1 MNTIVIMA
9 DSWRFDYLGC
19 YGNEWIQTPNI
30 DKLAED
36 GVLFENAYAEG
47 CPTIP
52 TRRALFTGRY
62 TLPYSG
68 WRKLTSRDTTLTDLM
83 WTNRIQTAMVTDC
96 PMMHMPGYGYARGF
110 NYVDF
115 IRGHQWDSYYQPL
128 PYDFDMD
135 RFHRPVFQEAANG
148 QKAEIMPSLLAQKEL
163 EDYLPLRQTWKT
175 DEDQM
180 AAMTVKAGIEYLDKV
195 DKGAPFFLWLDSFDP
210 HEPWDPPSIY
220 DPDLKCPYDPDY
232 SGIELINPVATTVKG
247 YVNEEEARHIR
258 MLYAEKITMV
268 DKWLGKF
275 IDRLKELDL
284 YDNSLIIFLS
294 DHGEPFGDGEHGH
307 GIIRKC
313 RPWPYEELSHIPL
326 IIKHP
331 DGMKGRI
338 SSFVETVD
346 VAATIM
352 DFVNERT
359 ASVNNVIAQ
368 LNPNPDFMPMQGK
381 SLLPLMRGEVDSI
394 RDFIITGYFNFSWS
408 IVSKDWSFIH
418 WLDSKE
424 EADQMKMGATVGLSN
439 MEEDEEIWTCAPGT
453 AAETPHK
460 DELYDRNADPFQ
472 LDNLIDTKTKEAD
485 EMLRTL
491 MDYMAGL
498 RADGWG

>member
-19 YGNEWIQTPNI
+19 YGNDWIQTPNI
-30 DKLAED
+30 DKFAKD
-36 GVLFENAYAEG
+36 SMLFENAYAEG

-68 WRKLTSRDTTLTDLM
+68 WRKLTPQDTTLTDLM
-83 WTNRIQTAMVTDC
+83 WTNRIQTSLVTDC

-115 IRGHQWDSYYQPL
+115 IRGHQWDSFYQPL
-128 PYDFDMD
+128 PHDLDMD
-135 RFHRPVFQEAANG
+135 RFHRPVMQRGADG
-148 QKAEIMPSLLAQKEL
+148 QMAEIGPSFLAHQEL
-163 EDYLPLRQTWKT
+163 VDYLPLRQSWKS

-180 AAMTVKAGIEYLDKV
+180 VAMTVKAGIDYLDKV
-195 DKGAPFFLWLDSFDP
+195 DKSAPFFLWLDSFDP
-210 HEPWDPPSIY
+210 HEPWDPPSIW

-232 SGIELINPVATTVKG
+232 SGIELINPVATTTEG

-275 IDRLKELDL
+275 IDRLKEMDL
-284 YDNSLIIFLS
+284 YDNSMIVFLS
-294 DHGEPFGDGEHGH
+294 DHGEPLGDNEHGH

-331 DGMKGRI
+331 EGMKGRI

-352 DFVNERT
+352 DFVNENT
-359 ASVNNVIAQ
+359 AAVNNIVSI
-368 LNPNPDFMPMQGK
+368 LNPNPDQLPMQGK
-381 SLLPLMRGEVDSI
+381 SLLPLMRGKVDSL

-408 IVSKDWSFIH
+408 MVSEDWSYIH

-424 EADQMKMGATVGLSN
+424 NSDVRKIGATVGLAS

-453 AAETPHK
+453 VPETPYK
-460 DELYDRNADPFQ
+460 NELYDRRNDPFQ
-472 LDNLIDTKTKEAD
+472 LNNLIDSKPGTAD
-485 EMLRTL
+485 EMLNVL
-491 MDYMAGL
+491 MDYMLGL
-498 RADGWG
+498 RVEG

>member
-9 DSWRFDYLGC
+9 DSWRYDYLGC
-19 YGNEWIQTPNI
+19 YGNDWIQTPNI

-36 GVLFENAYAEG
+36 GMLFENAYAEG

-52 TRRALFTGRY
+52 TRRALLTGRY

-68 WRKLTSRDTTLTDLM
+68 WRKLTPQDMTLTDLM

-115 IRGHQWDSYYQPL
+115 IRGHQWDSYYQPI
-128 PYDFDMD
+128 PHNIDMD
-135 RFHRPVFQEAANG
+135 RFHRPVH
-148 QKAEIMPSLLAQKEL
+148 QKNADGLLAEIGPSILAEKEL
-163 EDYLPLRQTWKT
+163 IDYLPLRQSWKS
-175 DEDQM
+175 DADQM
-180 AAMTVKAGIEYLDKV
+180 VAMTVKAGIEYLDKV
-195 DKGAPFFLWLDSFDP
+195 DKNVPFFLWLDSFDP
-210 HEPWDPPSIY
+210 HEPWDPPSIW

-232 SGIELINPVATTVKG
+232 SGIELINPVATTTAG

-275 IDRLKELDL
+275 IDRLKEMDL

-294 DHGEPFGDGEHGH
+294 DHGEPLGDGEHGH

-331 DGMKGRI
+331 DGMKGRTAA
-338 SSFVETVD
+338 FVETID

-352 DFVNERT
+352 DFVNEQT
-359 ASVNNVIAQ
+359 VSLDNIVTL
-368 LNPNPDFMPMQGK
+368 LNPNQDQMPMQGK

-408 IVSKDWSFIH
+408 IVAKDWSYIH

-424 EADQMKMGATVGLSN
+424 NSDQGKMSATVGLSS

-453 AAETPHK
+453 VAETPHK
-460 DELYDRNADPFQ
+460 DELYDRHADPLQ
-472 LDNLIDTKTKEAD
+472 LNNLIDCKAENAN
-485 EMLRTL
+485 EMLQTL
-491 MDYMAGL
+491 MEYMINL
-498 RADGWG
+498 RTEG

>member
-1 MNTIVIMA
+1 MNIIVMMA

-19 YGNEWIQTPNI
+19 YGNDWIKTPNI
-30 DKLAED
+30 DRLAED

-68 WRKLTSRDTTLTDLM
+68 WRKLTPEDVTLTDLM
-83 WTNRIQTAMVTDC
+83 WTHRIQTAMVTDC

-128 PYDFDMD
+128 SHDLDID
-135 RFHRPVFQEAANG
+135 RFHRAVTEKNAEGQMVEIGPSMLSRQEL
-148 QKAEIMPSLLAQKEL
+148 I
-163 EDYLPLRQTWKT
+163 DYLPLRATWES

-180 AAMTVKAGIEYLDKV
+180 VAMTVKAGIKYLDEV
-195 DKGAPFFLWLDSFDP
+195 DKNAPFFLWLDSFDP
-210 HEPWDPPSIY
+210 HEPWDPPSIW

-232 SGIELINPVATTVKG
+232 SGMELINPVPTRTVG
-247 YVNEEEARHIR
+247 YVNEAEAHHIR
-258 MLYAEKITMV
+258 MLYAEKVTMV

-275 IDRLKELDL
+275 IDRLKKLDL
-284 YDNSLIIFLS
+284 YDNSMIVFLS
-294 DHGEPFGDGEHGH
+294 DHGEPLGDGEHGH
-307 GIIRKC
+307 GIVRKC

-331 DGMKGRI
+331 EGMKGRI

-352 DFVNERT
+352 DHVREATPPVANLVSW
-359 ASVNNVIAQ
+359 A
-368 LNPNPDFMPMQGK
+368 NPHGDGVGMQGK
-381 SLLPLMRGEVDSI
+381 SLLPLMRGQVDKVKE
-394 RDFIITGYFNFSWS
+394 FAITGYFNMSWS
-408 IVSKDWSFIH
+408 IVSDDWTYVH

-424 EADQMKMGATVGLSN
+424 DADDSKKAATVGLAN
-439 MEEDEEIWTCAPGT
+439 MVEDQEIWTCAPGS
-453 AAETPHK
+453 APETPFK
-460 DELYDRNADPFQ
+460 DELYDRRADPYQ
-472 LDNLIDTKTKEAD
+472 LNNLIDSKPDVAD
-485 EMLRTL
+485 EMLKRLMEYMLELRT
-491 MDYMAGL
+491 AG
-498 RADGWG
+498 

>member
-19 YGNEWIQTPNI
+19 YGNDWIKTPNI
-30 DKLAED
+30 DKLAEE
-36 GVLFENAYAEG
+36 GMLFENAYAEG

-68 WRKLTSRDTTLTDLM
+68 WRKLSTDDVTLTDLM
-83 WTNRIQTAMVTDC
+83 WGNRIQTAMVTDC

-128 PYDFDMD
+128 PHDLDID
-135 RFHRPVFQEAANG
+135 RFHRAMMEKNAEG
-148 QKAEIMPSLLAQKEL
+148 QLMETGTSQVARMEL
-163 EDYLPLRQTWKT
+163 NDYLPFRATWKT

-180 AAMTVKAGIEYLDKV
+180 AALTMKAGMKYIEEV
-195 DKGAPFFLWLDSFDP
+195 DKSAPFFLWLDSFDP
-210 HEPWDPPSIY
+210 HEPWDPPSIW

-232 SGIELINPVATTVKG
+232 SGIELINPVATLTKG
-247 YVNEEEARHIR
+247 YVNEAEARHVR

-268 DKWLGKF
+268 DKWIGKF

-284 YDNSLIIFLS
+284 YDNSMIVFLS
-294 DHGEPFGDGEHGH
+294 DHGEPLGDGEHGH

-331 DGMKGRI
+331 EGMTGRV

-352 DFVNERT
+352 DHVKETTTPLANLINF
-359 ASVNNVIAQ
+359 A
-368 LNPNPDFMPMQGK
+368 NPHGDDGGIQGK
-381 SLLPLMRGEVDSI
+381 SLLPLMRGKVDKVKE
-394 RDFIITGYFNFSWS
+394 FAITGYFNLSWS
-408 IVSKDWSFIH
+408 IVCEDWTYIH
-418 WLDSKE
+418 WLDDKE
-424 EADQMKMGATVGLSN
+424 DADEQKKAATVGLQN
-439 MEEDEEIWTCAPGT
+439 MVEDDNIWTCAPGEK
-453 AAETPHK
+453 AETPFK
-460 DELYDRNADPFQ
+460 DELYDRKDDPYQ
-472 LDNLIDTKTKEAD
+472 LNNLVDSQPEIAQ
-485 EMLRTL
+485 EMLQRL
-491 MDYMAGL
+491 MDYMVELKVEG
-498 RADGWG
+498 